1 MVYYRL
7 QTMTVEEMIPVTFKI
22 GSVGQRRI
30 PLMLITS
37 FCGVRKR
44 EEEGGK
50 DWRKGGKNGRRE
62 KRLRLKV
69 TETD

>member
-1 MVYYRL
+1 
-7 QTMTVEEMIPVTFKI
+7 MTVEEMIPVTFKI

-50 DWRKGGKNGRRE
+50 D
-62 KRLRLKV
+62 
-69 TETD
+69 